1 MLGLEIMD
9 LFRAMPGSV
18 AQGLIW
24 GIMAIGVYIT
34 FRILDFADLTVD
46 GSLGLGGAVAVML
59 ILAGFPPY
67 LVLIISFISG
77 LLAGLVTGL
86 LHTSFGNSGYPGG
99 DSDADRSVFR
109 QPEHNGQGKSGSQC
123 RSFRS
128 GRLSEIYFAGYR
140 CRSDIPDRYYRS
152 FVLVFGTEQGFTI
165 RATGCNQEMARAQGI
180 STNKAKVVGL
190 ALGNG
195 LVGLS
200 GALVAQYSGNAD
212 VNKGRGA
219 IVIGLAA
226 VIIGEVIGNAVFRK
240 RMNFA
245 LKLFLRR
252 WERLFTIW
260 SLRLCS
266 DRSVLTESQAFL
278 RDCRSRFPGGS
289 VSEKQVQHVF
299 YEGCEER
306 SGIRCWR
313 SRISIKLL
321 TKVP

>member
-86 LHTSFGNSGYPGG
+86 LHTLLG
-99 DSDADRSVFR
+99 
-109 QPEHNGQGKSGSQC
+109 
-123 RSFRS
+123 
-128 GRLSEIYFAGYR
+128 
-140 CRSDIPDRYYRS
+140 IPDILAGILTQIALYSVNLNIMGKANQAVSVDRFDLVVSLRYISQAIVVGAIFLIVIIALLYW
-152 FVLVFGTEQGFTI
+152 FFGTEQGFTI

-212 VNKGRGA
+212 VNMGRGA

-226 VIIGEVIGNAVFRK
+226 VIICEVIGNAVFRK

-245 LKLFLRR
+245 LKLFFAAMGAVIYYLVITFVL
-252 WERLFTIW
+252 WIGLSSQNLKLFSAI
-260 SLRLCS
+260 
-266 DRSVLTESQAFL
+266 VVAVFL
-278 RDCRSRFPGGS
+278 A
-289 VSEKQVQHVF
+289 
-299 YEGCEER
+299 
-306 SGIRCWR
+306 
-313 SRISIKLL
+313 
-321 TKVP
+321 VPYLKSKYSTSFMKAAKKGAE

>member
-1 MLGLEIMD
+1 MD

-86 LHTSFGNSGYPGG
+86 LHTLLG
-99 DSDADRSVFR
+99 
-109 QPEHNGQGKSGSQC
+109 
-123 RSFRS
+123 
-128 GRLSEIYFAGYR
+128 
-140 CRSDIPDRYYRS
+140 IPDILAGILTQIALYSVNLNIMGKANQAVSVDRFDLVVSLRYISQAIVVGAIFLIVIIALLYW
-152 FVLVFGTEQGFTI
+152 FFGTEQGFTI

-212 VNKGRGA
+212 VNMGRGA

-245 LKLFLRR
+245 LKLFFAAMGAVIYYLVITFVL
-252 WERLFTIW
+252 WIGLSSQNLKLFSAI
-260 SLRLCS
+260 
-266 DRSVLTESQAFL
+266 VVAVFL
-278 RDCRSRFPGGS
+278 A
-289 VSEKQVQHVF
+289 
-299 YEGCEER
+299 
-306 SGIRCWR
+306 
-313 SRISIKLL
+313 
-321 TKVP
+321 VPYLKSKYSTSFMKAAKKGAE

>member
-86 LHTSFGNSGYPGG
+86 LHTLLG
-99 DSDADRSVFR
+99 
-109 QPEHNGQGKSGSQC
+109 
-123 RSFRS
+123 
-128 GRLSEIYFAGYR
+128 
-140 CRSDIPDRYYRS
+140 IPDILAGILTQIALYSVNLNIMGKANQAFSVDRFDLVVSLRYISQAIVVGAIFLIVIIALLYW
-152 FVLVFGTEQGFTI
+152 FFGTEQGFTI

-212 VNKGRGA
+212 VNMGRGA

-245 LKLFLRR
+245 LKLFFAAMGAVIYYLVITFVL
-252 WERLFTIW
+252 WIGLSSQNLKLFSAI
-260 SLRLCS
+260 
-266 DRSVLTESQAFL
+266 VVAVFL
-278 RDCRSRFPGGS
+278 A
-289 VSEKQVQHVF
+289 
-299 YEGCEER
+299 
-306 SGIRCWR
+306 
-313 SRISIKLL
+313 
-321 TKVP
+321 VPYLKSKYSTSFMKAAKKGAE

>member
-1 MLGLEIMD
+1 
-9 LFRAMPGSV
+9 
-18 AQGLIW
+18 
-24 GIMAIGVYIT
+24 MAIGVYIT

-86 LHTSFGNSGYPGG
+86 LHTLLGIPDILAGILTQIALYSVNLNIMGKANQAVSV
-99 DSDADRSVFR
+99 DRFDLVV
-109 QPEHNGQGKSGSQC
+109 
-123 RSFRS
+123 
-128 GRLSEIYFAGYR
+128 SEIYFAGYR
-140 CRSDIPDRYYRS
+140 SGSDIPDRYYRS

-212 VNKGRGA
+212 VNMGRGA

-266 DRSVLTESQAFL
+266 GSVCPHRISSFL

>member
-9 LFRAMPGSV
+9 LVRAMPGSV

-86 LHTSFGNSGYPGG
+86 LHTLLG
-99 DSDADRSVFR
+99 
-109 QPEHNGQGKSGSQC
+109 
-123 RSFRS
+123 
-128 GRLSEIYFAGYR
+128 
-140 CRSDIPDRYYRS
+140 IPDILAGILTQIALYSVNLNIMGKANQAVSVDRFDLVVSLRYISQAIVVGAIFLIVIIALLYW
-152 FVLVFGTEQGFTI
+152 FFGTEQGFTI

-212 VNKGRGA
+212 VNMGRGA

-245 LKLFLRR
+245 LKLFFAAMGAVIYYLVITFVL
-252 WERLFTIW
+252 WIGLSSQNLKLFSAI
-260 SLRLCS
+260 
-266 DRSVLTESQAFL
+266 VVAVFL
-278 RDCRSRFPGGS
+278 A
-289 VSEKQVQHVF
+289 
-299 YEGCEER
+299 
-306 SGIRCWR
+306 
-313 SRISIKLL
+313 
-321 TKVP
+321 VPYLKSKYSTSFMKAAKKGAE

>member
-86 LHTSFGNSGYPGG
+86 LHTLLG
-99 DSDADRSVFR
+99 
-109 QPEHNGQGKSGSQC
+109 
-123 RSFRS
+123 
-128 GRLSEIYFAGYR
+128 
-140 CRSDIPDRYYRS
+140 IPDILAGILTQIALYSVNLNIMGKANQAVSVDRFDLVVSLRYISQAIVVGAIFLIVIIALLYW
-152 FVLVFGTEQGFTI
+152 FFGTEQGFTI
-165 RATGCNQEMARAQGI
+165 RTTGCNQEMARAQGI

-212 VNKGRGA
+212 VNMGRGA

-245 LKLFLRR
+245 LKLFFAAMGAVIYYLVITFVL
-252 WERLFTIW
+252 WIGLSSQNLKLFSAI
-260 SLRLCS
+260 
-266 DRSVLTESQAFL
+266 VVAVFL
-278 RDCRSRFPGGS
+278 A
-289 VSEKQVQHVF
+289 
-299 YEGCEER
+299 
-306 SGIRCWR
+306 
-313 SRISIKLL
+313 
-321 TKVP
+321 VPYLKSKYSTSFMKAAKKGAE

>member
-86 LHTSFGNSGYPGG
+86 LHTLLG
-99 DSDADRSVFR
+99 
-109 QPEHNGQGKSGSQC
+109 
-123 RSFRS
+123 
-128 GRLSEIYFAGYR
+128 
-140 CRSDIPDRYYRS
+140 IPDILAGILTQIALYSVYLNIMGKANQAVSVDRFDLVVSLRYISQAIVVGAIFLIVIIALLYW
-152 FVLVFGTEQGFTI
+152 FFGTEQGFTI

-212 VNKGRGA
+212 VNMGRGA

-245 LKLFLRR
+245 LKLFFAAMGAVIYYLVITFVL
-252 WERLFTIW
+252 WIGLSSQNLKLFSAI
-260 SLRLCS
+260 
-266 DRSVLTESQAFL
+266 VVAVFL
-278 RDCRSRFPGGS
+278 A
-289 VSEKQVQHVF
+289 
-299 YEGCEER
+299 
-306 SGIRCWR
+306 
-313 SRISIKLL
+313 
-321 TKVP
+321 VPYLKSKYSTSFMKAAKKGAE